1 MKKLLYLVAIVT
13 LFSVTTLANI
23 ADPNRPKAKKS
34 KVIDTTLSISLDRKA
49 TQARLVIPKS
59 QIKQLR
65 AELEQLDDASD
76 DTAAVSRTFSQ
87 TQTIVSGV
95 FLSLAFV
102 FGGVW
107 FSRSGKTVTKTGKT
121 LAIGAVL
128 FLSGAF
134 ATMVF
139 GNAGPPADARSIT
152 SKLFTRSVHT
162 YKGAWGKIKL
172 ETSDESTAVRLIVPD
187 PPSEEITNEDE

>member
-13 LFSVTTLANI
+13 LFTAAAF
-23 ADPNRPKAKKS
+23 ADISGPNTPKPKKS
-34 KVIDTTLSISLDRKA
+34 KAIDATLSISLDRKA
-49 TQARLVIPKS
+49 TEARLVIPKS

-87 TQTIVSGV
+87 TQTIVSGI

-107 FSRSGKTVTKTGKT
+107 FSRSGKTVTKTGRT
-121 LAIGAVL
+121 LAICAVL
-128 FLSGAF
+128 FISGAF

-139 GNAGPPADARSIT
+139 GNAGPPPDAQSIT
-152 SKLFTRSVHT
+152 SKLFTRPVHT
-162 YKGAWGKIKL
+162 YKQAWGKIKL

-187 PPSEEITNEDE
+187 PPSEEKPGDE

>member
-1 MKKLLYLVAIVT
+1 MKKLLYLVAMAT
-13 LFSVTTLANI
+13 LFSVTSFANI

-49 TQARLVIPKS
+49 TEARLVIPKS

-76 DTAAVSRTFSQ
+76 DTAAVSPTFSQ
-87 TQTIVSGV
+87 TQTIVSGI

-121 LAIGAVL
+121 LAVGAVL

-134 ATMVF
+134 ATIVF
-139 GNAGPPADARSIT
+139 GNAGPPPEARSIT
-152 SKLFTRSVHT
+152 SKIFTQPVHD
-162 YKGAWGKIKL
+162 YKQAWGKIKL
-172 ETSDESTAVRLIVPD
+172 ETSDDGSTAVRLIVPD
-187 PPSEEITNEDE
+187 PPSEEKPGDE